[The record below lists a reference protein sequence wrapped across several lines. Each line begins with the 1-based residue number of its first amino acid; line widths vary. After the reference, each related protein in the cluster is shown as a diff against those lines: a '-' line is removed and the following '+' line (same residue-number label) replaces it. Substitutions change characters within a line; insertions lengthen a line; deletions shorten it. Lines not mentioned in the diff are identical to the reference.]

1 MKPTIFSFTCNMFD
15 FLTQKKD
22 ILRICVDENMVK
34 KLKNWSQ
41 CIRIQQKKKH
51 LQKRTGTAK
60 RSASMSKP
68 IKISS
73 NEILTTICARLLDR
87 LAQVHG
93 GYGEHK

>member
-15 FLTQKKD
+15 FLTKKKD
-22 ILRICVDENMVK
+22 ILRICVEENMVK
-34 KLKNWSQ
+34 SSKIGHTASEYN
-41 CIRIQQKKKH
+41 KKKH

-93 GYGEHK
+93 GYVEHK

>member
-1 MKPTIFSFTCNMFD
+1 MCRRKHGEKA
-15 FLTQKKD
+15 QK
-22 ILRICVDENMVK
+22 LVTLHQNTTTTT
-34 KLKNWSQ
+34 
-41 CIRIQQKKKH
+41 KKKH
-51 LQKRTGTAK
+51 LQKRTGPAK

>member
-1 MKPTIFSFTCNMFD
+1 MCRRKHGEKA
-15 FLTQKKD
+15 QK
-22 ILRICVDENMVK
+22 LVTLHQNTT
-34 KLKNWSQ
+34 
-41 CIRIQQKKKH
+41 KKKH
-51 LQKRTGTAK
+51 LQKRNGTAK